1 MIVHRGQTRIHSRHG
16 NGTRPATQA
25 TAKTSG
31 LAGRGKGSDGRFVF
45 TLARMR
51 TVCLITARVQP
62 EQKNADI
69 RRVARPALAGLLMA
83 SWLFVTTLAVSPAL
97 HQYFH
102 HGAADAGH
110 SCAVTLLAQGKFL
123 AASAPPA
130 LAVFVSLLL
139 FCVPLTRV
147 EEFSSFD
154 LRLGFGRAPP
164 RFFRIH

>member
-1 MIVHRGQTRIHSRHG
+1 
-16 NGTRPATQA
+16 
-25 TAKTSG
+25 
-31 LAGRGKGSDGRFVF
+31 
-45 TLARMR
+45 MR
-51 TVCLITARVQP
+51 TVCLIIARVQP

-69 RRVARPALAGLLMA
+69 RRVARPALAGLLMV

-110 SCAVTLLAQGKFL
+110 SCVVTLVAHGHLL
-123 AASAPPA
+123 AASASTTF
-130 LAVFVSLLL
+130 AVLVSMLL
-139 FCVPLTRV
+139 FCVPLARV
-147 EEFSSFD
+147 AEFASVD